1 MCVCLLISRQFG
13 RIGGGN
19 DSYIVFG
26 PLVLLE
32 PPAIVPPT
40 VDCGGAGNGFVQVHL
55 QRIYAMIYVW
65 QNCMLLFA
73 QTTVTM
79 R

>member
-40 VDCGGAGNGFVQVHL
+40 VNRGGAGNGFVQVNF
-55 QRIYAMIYVW
+55 QCVYAMIYVW
-65 QNCMLLFA
+65 QHWMLLFA
-73 QTTVTM
+73 KPP